1 MCNGEPNAKK
11 IKITEEF
18 VSTNQLFSNAMSGN
32 SKNSTTSMK
41 VDYSKYKISKKVVEQ
56 PAKEE
61 TNRKRTISPSSS
73 STCSAYSSS
82 SSISSTKSKVV
93 KTSDDSEEM
102 FKPRKDRQKVYA
114 GRKKSE
120 EYQIRFNICDGIISS
135 NLRYHGAIP
144 YQIIKPTLLKCNLE
158 DLKLALDKNQYLAE
172 DADEIFEEMVKTEF
186 PEYKNREKK
195 ENSTWKQLFEK
206 LLKRR
211 EEKENSKLE
220 IITERIAKAQ
230 QKNNTQRKTMLIDV
244 FNPNVPNRPATSKI
258 TAHQPKE
265 SLKSQKIIKNQP
277 VPFQS
282 SKPQSE
288 TRPKPSQV
296 RPSPPSTTA
305 FSQISKPKNGKKKV
319 APLMAK
325 CLRMLRK

>member
-172 DADEIFEEMVKTEF
+172 DADEIFEEM
-186 PEYKNREKK
+186 
-195 ENSTWKQLFEK
+195 
-206 LLKRR
+206 
-211 EEKENSKLE
+211 
-220 IITERIAKAQ
+220 
-230 QKNNTQRKTMLIDV
+230 
-244 FNPNVPNRPATSKI
+244 
-258 TAHQPKE
+258 
-265 SLKSQKIIKNQP
+265 SQKIIKNQP